1 MEIALAPFIL
11 AALIL
16 VPLAEIAVFI
26 KVGGLIGAGPTIA
39 LVIAIAVFG
48 TWLLRRQGLE
58 TFRKAQMALGRGEM
72 PVGAVLDSFLL
83 VLAALLMVT
92 PGLLTDAIGLLLL
105 VPPLRRLIGRHA
117 AQWFMAH
124 ANVQFG
130 TSAGMRADWGQ
141 GPIIE
146 GEAVEDEPGAKDTTG
161 KPPASGASSPWRG
174 SLPPSSGG

>member
-26 KVGGLIGAGPTIA
+26 KVGGLIGAGPTIG
-39 LVIAIAVFG
+39 LVVAIAIFG

-72 PVGAVLDSFLL
+72 PVGEVLDSFFL

-105 VPPLRRLIGRHA
+105 VPPLRRLIGRSA
-117 AQWFMAH
+117 AKWFMAH
-124 ANVQFG
+124 ANVQFSG
-130 TSAGMRADWGQ
+130 PAGMRADWGR

-146 GEAVEDEPGAKDTTG
+146 GEAEEDGPDMKDTSG

-174 SLPPSSGG
+174 GLPPSNGG